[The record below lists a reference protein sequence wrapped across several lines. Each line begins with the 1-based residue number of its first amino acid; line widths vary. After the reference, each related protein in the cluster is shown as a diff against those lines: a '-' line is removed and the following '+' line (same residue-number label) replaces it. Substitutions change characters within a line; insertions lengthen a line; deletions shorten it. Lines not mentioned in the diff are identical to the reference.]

1 MDPRLDPF
9 SEPPQNVQQQL
20 AETLAASLIDF
31 LLAGK
36 AHQKAQNA
44 KGLLPCVIVDIL
56 TGPLD
61 GGQALIDPGAEFAE
75 FAGIPHRF
83 CPILTVQRGR
93 EIWIPVPIP
102 QIKPI

>member
-1 MDPRLDPF
+1 MDPLVDPF
-9 SEPPQNVQQQL
+9 SEPPQNVQRQL
-20 AETLAASLIDF
+20 AETLAASLIDS
-31 LLAGK
+31 LLAVK

-44 KGLLPCVIVDIL
+44 KGLLPYVVIDIY

-93 EIWIPVPIP
+93 EIWIPVHLPD
-102 QIKPI
+102 IKL